1 MLERYK
7 SPYSYYLELLG
18 QWPTGLALASQWFI
32 SFNLDSLKRSQMFG
46 DLSRKINIFEKQSD
60 WNLSRDGALYLTSD
74 SLHHSDS
81 NLTGCIFANQV
92 ILPKE
97 NINISK
103 GSLSYGGYQAPSVA
117 STRSEHDTLSV
128 TMLETNAS
136 FLDLII
142 RPWII
147 SVGYY
152 GLLARDVDS
161 PKRVKI
167 DNVDVVMLAKAGQY
181 NKMQIRKVYRFYNVA
196 PISIEGETYSYA
208 PEGLKYSTVSF
219 CYDNYS
225 VSDAGTRF
233 LLDLK

>member
-7 SPYSYYLELLG
+7 SPYSYYLEMLG
-18 QWPTGLALASQWFI
+18 NWPTGLALASQWFI
-32 SFNLDSLKRSQMFG
+32 SFNLDSLKRNQIFG
-46 DLSRKINIFEKQSD
+46 DFSRKLKSLERKSD

-74 SLHHSDS
+74 SLHHSETG
-81 NLTGCIFANQV
+81 LMGCIFAKQV
-92 ILPKE
+92 TLPKE
-97 NINISK
+97 TINLSK
-103 GSLSYGGYQAPSVA
+103 GGLSYGGYQGPSI
-117 STRSEHDTLSV
+117 SSNRDTHESLNI
-128 TMLETNAS
+128 TLLETNAS

-147 SVGYY
+147 SVGYF
-152 GLLARDVDS
+152 GLVARDADS

-196 PISIEGETYSYA
+196 PISIEGETYSYSE
-208 PEGLKYSTVSF
+208 EGLKFSNVSF

-225 VSDAGTRF
+225 ISDASTRF